1 MGGRSGRRLAV
12 SLGGPPLAQGRDG
25 ARLHER
31 AADPPRPR
39 RDRDGDF
46 ATARAALE
54 YKWKLS
60 KTSEFSEEASFVED
74 LSDSKDWRFANK
86 VSLGAGVTTVL
97 SVKLSYAW
105 LTLNEPVP
113 GKKKTDTITSAAL
126 VAKF

>member
-1 MGGRSGRRLAV
+1 MERGLGYTTERRILPVPA
-12 SLGGPPLAQGRDG
+12 GIETR
-25 ARLHER
+25 
-31 AADPPRPR
+31 
-39 RDRDGDF
+39 DF